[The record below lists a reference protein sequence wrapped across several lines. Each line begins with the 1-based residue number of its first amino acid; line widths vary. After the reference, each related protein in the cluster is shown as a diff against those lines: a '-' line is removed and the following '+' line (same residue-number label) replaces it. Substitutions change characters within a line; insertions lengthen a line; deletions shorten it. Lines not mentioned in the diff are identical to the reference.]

1 MRISDWSSDVCSSDL
16 PSRLKSWQSAQQPY
30 RHTAPILRRTPQAFW
45 QWGPPSP
52 KAAIWS
58 DRHISLM
65 STIGTQ
71 PGPSSRSEEHTSD
84 LQSLMRISNAVFR
97 LKNTHSSRIHHV

>member
-1 MRISDWSSDVCSSDL
+1 MVISDWSSDVCSSDL
-16 PSRLKSWQSAQQPY
+16 AKVQAKARADGMAIGLLADLAVGVHTGGADSWQSAQQPY

-71 PGPSSRSEEHTSD
+71 PGPSSPKTP
-84 LQSLMRISNAVFR
+84 
-97 LKNTHSSRIHHV
+97 